1 MTNVTERVSLPT
13 EEELTVKEVTLGY
26 PYLKAGANHLGKYC
40 EPQNN
45 EFMLCRFETDD
56 PRKCLKDGAA
66 VTDCTL
72 EFFSKVKQAC
82 PAELTRYAMCLE
94 KSDYKLRFA
103 ECRQTGAEYNACMKE
118 KMGMETPHFG
128 YHALVKVHQ
137 SDRPKPAVERPAYLD
152 DPRGGKRIQ
161 EFPDETFPHE
171 KRKNYGNYHFGLH

>member
-1 MTNVTERVSLPT
+1 MG

-82 PAELTRYAMCLE
+82 PAELTRCAMCL
-94 KSDYKLRFA
+94 
-103 ECRQTGAEYNACMKE
+103 E

-137 SDRPKPAVERPAYLD
+137 SDRPKPEVQRPAY
-152 DPRGGKRIQ
+152 
-161 EFPDETFPHE
+161 
-171 KRKNYGNYHFGLH
+171 